1 MRPALNRF
9 IFALLVLFATASFVK
24 AEWRSDIGVFR
35 IGIVTDVQ
43 PSAFRQRSEPFR
55 RALQDVLNMD
65 VEFFISKRPESII
78 DALSSDRIEYAVLSA
93 TGYALA
99 WSVCECIEPVSSPR
113 SADGTD
119 GYNLVLLS
127 QPNGP
132 ADLKGLSGKNIVL
145 LSAEDSLETII
156 FKTALEEAG
165 VSLGDVNFTTF
176 DSGESAL
183 SSFID
188 GQHDALLGWS
198 SLTGN
203 PSTGYTRGTLHM
215 IARRTD
221 ELATRYPMLW
231 KSDQL
236 PHRVHLVRKK
246 LHGEPKNLLR
256 NLLASMFDRNP
267 VAYDSIE
274 PIYGGGFTTS
284 RHSRYKPLI
293 DAIKVLQYRGSE
305 ENVAIPEAPS
315 ISQTLRATENAENPP
330 Q

>member
-1 MRPALNRF
+1 M
-9 IFALLVLFATASFVK
+9 
-24 AEWRSDIGVFR
+24 
-35 IGIVTDVQ
+35 
-43 PSAFRQRSEPFR
+43 
-55 RALQDVLNMD
+55 
-65 VEFFISKRPESII
+65 
-78 DALSSDRIEYAVLSA
+78 
-93 TGYALA
+93 
-99 WSVCECIEPVSSPR
+99 
-113 SADGTD
+113 
-119 GYNLVLLS
+119 
-127 QPNGP
+127 
-132 ADLKGLSGKNIVL
+132 
-145 LSAEDSLETII
+145 
-156 FKTALEEAG
+156 EEAG
-165 VSLGDVNFTTF
+165 VSTGDVSFASF
-176 DSGESAL
+176 ASGESAL
-183 SSFID
+183 SAFID
-188 GQHDALLGWS
+188 GKHDALLGWS

-246 LHGEPKNLLR
+246 LHGEPKKLVR

-293 DAIKVLQYRGSE
+293 DAVKVLQYQNSKD
-305 ENVAIPEAPS
+305 NVVLPEVPS
-315 ISQTLRATENAENPP
+315 ISGTLSATENTENPP